1 MGTSILLRG
10 SSLSGPHPEHND
22 AAGRRPRAPKKVQG
36 GLLRKS
42 LFTVVGQSQAELSCR
57 LLCAPV
63 FEGARV
69 PAGKVFQF
77 VLCNECFMVKRVLIV
92 DDDPAQRRIL
102 EETVKRFGFET
113 RSTNSGEQAIETLEG
128 AERNSISLVLL
139 DLVMPGIGG
148 MAVLEHFKGRTSP
161 PIIVL
166 TANGSVDAAVGAIRL
181 GAVDFVIKPAS
192 PERLEVSMKSAMKI
206 EALSDELTRIKKK
219 SEGTLTFDDLIIRGE
234 GMQRVIALG
243 KRAATSNIPVLI
255 EGESGV
261 GKELIAR
268 AIQGESER
276 AGRPFVT
283 VNCGAIPENLVESI
297 LFGHEKGAFTGAV
310 DRRVGKFQEADGG
323 TLFLDEIGELPLDAQ
338 VKLLRALQEGEIDPV
353 GAKKPVKVNFR
364 LVSATN
370 RDMIQL
376 VKEGKFR
383 EDLYYRLNVFP
394 VWVPPLRERRED
406 VPELAQHFLARF
418 GAEEGKRISGFSDQA
433 MRMMM
438 AYDWPGNVRQ
448 LENAIFRAVVL
459 ADRSELTV
467 DEFPQIAS
475 QVDGFEAEIPA
486 APTALQKP
494 AAYTGPALLG
504 AEDTIPQTLE
514 VRAGGASALG
524 IAAVTES
531 GEIRALEDIEADMIR
546 LALGRYRG
554 HMTEVAKRL
563 KIGRSTLYRKM
574 QEYGLEP
581 RVN

>member
-1 MGTSILLRG
+1 M
-10 SSLSGPHPEHND
+10 
-22 AAGRRPRAPKKVQG
+22 A
-36 GLLRKS
+36 
-42 LFTVVGQSQAELSCR
+42 
-57 LLCAPV
+57 
-63 FEGARV
+63 
-69 PAGKVFQF
+69 
-77 VLCNECFMVKRVLIV
+77 KRVLIV

-102 EETVKRFGFET
+102 EETVKRFGFEI
-113 RSTNSGEQAIETLEG
+113 RGAISGEQALEVLEG
-128 AERNSISLVLL
+128 PDRSTISLVLL

-148 MAVLEHFKGRTSP
+148 MAVLEALKGKASP
-161 PIIVL
+161 PVIVL
-166 TANGSVDAAVGAIRL
+166 TANGSVDAAIVAIRA

-192 PERLEVSMKSAMKI
+192 PERLEVSMRSAMKI
-206 EALSDELTRIKKK
+206 EALSEEITRIKKK
-219 SEGTLTFDDLIIRGE
+219 TDGTLTFDDLIVRGA

-243 KRAATSNIPVLI
+243 KRAAASQIPVLI

-283 VNCGAIPENLVESI
+283 VNCGAIPENLVEST

-310 DRRVGKFQEADGG
+310 DRRIGKFQEADGG

-353 GAKKPVKVNFR
+353 GAKRPVKVNFR
-364 LVSATN
+364 LISATN

-376 VKEGKFR
+376 VKEGRFR

-394 VWVPPLRERRED
+394 IWVPPLRERPED
-406 VPELAQHFLARF
+406 VAELAHHFLACF
-418 GAEEGKRISGFSDQA
+418 GAEENKRVTGFTSEA
-433 MRMMM
+433 MRLLS

-459 ADRSELTV
+459 ADGPELSV
-467 DEFPQIAS
+467 SEFPQIAN
-475 QVDGFEAEIPA
+475 QVAGFVAEIPA
-486 APTALQKP
+486 APTGLQKP
-494 AAYTGPALLG
+494 PAYTGPALIG
-504 AEDTIPQTLE
+504 AENTIPQTME
-514 VRAGGASALG
+514 VRQNAGPSALG